1 MLNELKRPSLDITLE
16 VDIPEIQPIK
26 HDLGKVE
33 EFATALDA
41 FYREEVEKAGENIDV
56 KLVKSERTKV
66 RKVLKTI
73 EDNRKAMLNAFKKP
87 IEDFETTSKRIEK
100 VLKGTDAMLKEIVD
114 ADKAKDI
121 DPFEGLSINTNT
133 YNLSIQCTEEQ
144 FKELKEFMD
153 KKGIKY

>member
-1 MLNELKRPSLDITLE
+1 M
-16 VDIPEIQPIK
+16 V
-26 HDLGKVE
+26 
-33 EFATALDA
+33 
-41 FYREEVEKAGENIDV
+41 
-56 KLVKSERTKV
+56 
-66 RKVLKTI
+66 
-73 EDNRKAMLNAFKKP
+73 NAFKKP
-87 IEDFETTSKRIEK
+87 IEDFENTSKRIEK
-100 VLKGTDAMLKEIVD
+100 TLKGTDAMLKEIVD